1 MSLVVDEHQEYL
13 ADAAR
18 IGAFRRAL
26 ARTIR
31 PGDVVVDIGAG
42 TAILGM
48 LACEAGA
55 ARVYSIDDGSIVEL
69 ARELVRANRFDGRLA
84 VVKGSS
90 TRITLP
96 ERADVVVADQ
106 IGRFGFEAGVLEYFA
121 DARERLLKPGARAVP
136 SAISLV
142 VALVEHPATWR
153 RVAFWGKRP
162 AGLDFEP
169 ARRIAENTGYPTN
182 LRPGDLLSKPVTGAT
197 LDTLTHGTGPIRF
210 EKTLRATR
218 SGTLHGIG
226 GWFSA
231 QLAPGVELTNSPL
244 SRNRIRR
251 RNVVLPIAR
260 PIKLAKGDRVK
271 VSMTIL
277 PKDTLVSWTVEVKSA
292 RVRFAHST
300 LRGMLICR
308 EDLAYT
314 KPDFVPVL
322 SPWGK
327 ARQTVLELCDGKRS
341 LREIEEGVLRGHP
354 ALFPGRAEA
363 AAFAAEVITR
373 YAG

>member
-1 MSLVVDEHQEYL
+1 MSLIVDEHQEYL

-26 ARTIR
+26 GKTIR
-31 PGDVVVDIGAG
+31 PGDVVVDVGAG

-55 ARVYSIDDGSIVEL
+55 SRVYSIDDGSIVEL
-69 ARELVRANRFDGRLA
+69 ARELVRANRFDDRQT
-84 VVKGSS
+84 VIKGLS
-90 TRITLP
+90 TRVSLP

-121 DARERLLKPGARAVP
+121 DARERLLKPGARAMP

-162 AGLDFEP
+162 AGLAFEP
-169 ARRIAENTGYPTN
+169 AHRIAENTGYPTH
-182 LRPGDLLSKPVTGAT
+182 LQPRDLLGKPVIGAT
-197 LDTLTHGTGPIRF
+197 LDTLTHGTGPIRI

-218 SGTLHGIG
+218 NGTLHGIG

-231 QLAPGVELTNSPL
+231 RLAPGVELTNSPL
-244 SRNRIRR
+244 SRERIRR

-260 PIKLAKGDRVK
+260 PVKLARGDRVK

-277 PKDTLVSWTVEVKSA
+277 PKDTMVS
-292 RVRFAHST
+292 
-300 LRGMLICR
+300 
-308 EDLAYT
+308 
-314 KPDFVPVL
+314 
-322 SPWGK
+322 
-327 ARQTVLELCDGKRS
+327 
-341 LREIEEGVLRGHP
+341 
-354 ALFPGRAEA
+354 
-363 AAFAAEVITR
+363 
-373 YAG
+373 